1 MCTEFIEELYV
12 YALVS
17 VKLKDLTRVNE
28 TAPK

>member
-17 VKLKDLTRVNE
+17 VKLKGLTRVNE
-28 TAPK
+28 AVPK